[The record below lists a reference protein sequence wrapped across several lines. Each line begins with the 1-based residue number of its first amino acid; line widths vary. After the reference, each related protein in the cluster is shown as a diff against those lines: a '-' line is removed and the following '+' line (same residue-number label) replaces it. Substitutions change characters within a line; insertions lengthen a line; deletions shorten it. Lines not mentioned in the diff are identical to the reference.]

1 MDITELEPQIKQL
14 IKSNLVSTGL
24 LVYQIEEVMEHLYQD
39 LMDLMDAHELRGLK

>member
-24 LVYQIEEVMEHLYQD
+24 LVYQIEEVIEHLYND
-39 LMDLMDAHELRGLK
+39 LKLLLTGDKDD